1 MDNRLLW
8 KVIFV
13 FSLLLTIYTFNQNI
27 IMPVIEGDARP
38 HLITYGLL
46 LFDFL
51 VLLGSF
57 GYAFK
62 IKTLNAQVWQVTIV
76 IYPLLVVLE
85 TVFDFY
91 TGGYVINEMITHSLL
106 VIVLTSVLLAPVI
119 MYLNDYKVAD
129 AES

>member
-1 MDNRLLW
+1 MKDRFIW

-13 FSLLLTIYTFNQNI
+13 CSLLLTIYTFNHNI
-27 IMPVIEGDARP
+27 NMPVIEGDARP
-38 HLITYGLL
+38 NFITYGLL

-62 IKTLNAQVWQVTIV
+62 NKTLNAQVWQVTIV
-76 IYPLLVVLE
+76 IYPLLIVLE

-91 TGGYVINEMITHSLL
+91 AGGYVINEMITHSLL
-106 VIVLTSVLLAPVI
+106 VILLTSILLAPVI
-119 MYLNDYKVAD
+119 MYLDDFKVAD
-129 AES
+129 AKR

>member
-1 MDNRLLW
+1 
-8 KVIFV
+8 
-13 FSLLLTIYTFNQNI
+13 
-27 IMPVIEGDARP
+27 
-38 HLITYGLL
+38 
-46 LFDFL
+46 

-106 VIVLTSVLLAPVI
+106 VILLTSILLAPVI
-119 MYLNDYKVAD
+119 MYLDDFNVVKDNN
-129 AES
+129 